1 MSNTMIL
8 IVLIIAAV
16 LLTGWLQIIRRR
28 NRDTY
33 IKRHYEQYLSLD
45 ERVSD
50 EAGNVQSVAEALQ
63 DNNTAEDLMKNE

>member
-1 MSNTMIL
+1 MNNMIML
-8 IVLIIAAV
+8 IVLVIAAV
-16 LLTGWLQIIRRR
+16 LIPGWLRIIRRR

-33 IKRHYEQYLSLD
+33 IKRHYEKYPSLD

-63 DNNTAEDLMKNE
+63 DNNSAEYPMKNE